1 MASFQDR
8 HGKTWSMSITVA
20 TVKKV
25 LDKTGVNLA
34 NILDDKMKPLAGL
47 LSDTIKLVDVC
58 WVCCEETG
66 TEAEFA
72 DGLAGDA
79 FEKCTNAFL
88 EELIAFF
95 PKRQRETLTEM
106 LQKSTALMDVLA
118 EKNMQK
124 LQDVSV
130 ADLERAFSSLA
141 SSE

>member
-106 LQKSTALMDVLA
+106 MQKSTALMDVLA

-124 LQDVSV
+124 LQEVSV